1 MNEELFSLFEEIN
14 PESRNTLEH
23 SFKNSPKMLRLIEF
37 LKTANA
43 QFKTP
48 KAINHIYEEE
58 LEEVDYN
65 TLINRFYKLRQ
76 QLLEWLYHY
85 LKKTENYT
93 SDEEQTLNFIRY
105 LVNQN
110 QFKDALDRALKLE
123 VHCRK
128 LNLFELLPSILHLI
142 IYCKQCVF
150 SGDNEAFAA
159 EEGRL
164 LEAMDWH
171 QKLQKLQY
179 YYQIS
184 YKARTLETYQEAMTT
199 IRKLISPYKDLPR
212 FAFIYHYLAFNRGCM
227 IASNVEQSSNALIR
241 HLNTIEK
248 ILEDYPQMPLVF
260 ATAHHTKMMTFRL
273 WILKAIFYF
282 QKNKYDKAAAAIV
295 QQERLKKA
303 HPNISFP
310 TSEAELRNTL
320 SIYIANQQYEDA
332 FRKLDEL
339 IEFNKKHEQ
348 LDRMDF
354 ALADKAN
361 IFFFQFPKGNAQERE
376 ELLQQV
382 QKYPQGERFS
392 MYLNL
397 AAIWLE
403 LILGK
408 EVDSTKLKKEKNTF
422 AAYGIDS
429 QLIQQLSK
437 AIVQKNKKEL
447 QALIQQLGQH
457 LQNKELGMQKL
468 YYQQLVKIAR
478 YYEGAVRG

>member
-23 SFKNSPKMLRLIEF
+23 SFKNSPKMLRLIEY

-48 KAINHIYEEE
+48 KAINFIYEEE

-93 SDEEQTLNFIRY
+93 SEEEQTLNFIRY

-110 QFKDALDRALKLE
+110 QFKDALDKSLKLE
-123 VHCRK
+123 THCRK
-128 LNLFELLPSILHLI
+128 MNLFELLPSILHLI

-150 SGDNEAFAA
+150 SGDNEAFAK
-159 EEGRL
+159 EEVRL

-184 YKARTLETYQEAMTT
+184 YKATTLETYQESMAM
-199 IRKLISPYKDLPR
+199 IRKMISPYKDLPR
-212 FAFIYHYLAFNRGCM
+212 FAFIYHYVAFNRGCM
-227 IASNVEQSSNALIR
+227 IASNIQQSSNALIR
-241 HLNTIEK
+241 HLNAIEK

-260 ATAHHTKMMTFRL
+260 ATANHTKMMTFKL

-282 QKNKYDKAAAAIV
+282 QKNKYDKAVGAIV

-303 HPNISFP
+303 NPNISFP

-320 SIYIANQQYEDA
+320 NIYLANQQYDEA
-332 FRKLDEL
+332 LKKLDEL
-339 IEFNKKHEQ
+339 GEFHKKHEQ
-348 LDRMDF
+348 LDRMDL

-361 IFFFQFPKGNAQERE
+361 IFFFQFPKGSTTERE
-376 ELLQQV
+376 QLLQQV
-382 QKYPQGERFS
+382 LKYPQGERFS
-392 MYLNL
+392 TYLNI

-408 EVDSTKLKKEKNTF
+408 EVDESKLNKEKDIF
-422 AAYGIDS
+422 SIYGID
-429 QLIQQLSK
+429 IQVIKKLST
-437 AIVQKNKKEL
+437 AITTKNKK
-447 QALIQQLGQH
+447 ALLEQIQYFNSFLH
-457 LQNKELGMQKL
+457 KKELGMQIL
-468 YYQQLVKIAR
+468 YYKQLVKIAKH
-478 YYEGAVRG
+478 YEVEIKR